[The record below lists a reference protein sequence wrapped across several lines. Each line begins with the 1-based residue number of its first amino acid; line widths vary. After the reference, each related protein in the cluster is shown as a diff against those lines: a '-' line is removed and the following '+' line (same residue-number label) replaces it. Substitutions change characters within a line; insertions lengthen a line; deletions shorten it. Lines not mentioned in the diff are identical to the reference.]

1 MLLAEKVETKAE
13 LDRAAAAGYQL
24 FQGYYFS
31 RPVVIS
37 KETAQIAMATYS
49 RLWKEISKPNPDF
62 SRLAELQGVK
72 HGRDDP
78 YLAGLFSTMD
88 GSMQTGLPELLEQV
102 NVSESVK
109 EAVLHRGG
117 SLGEILTFI
126 EDYESENPVALSAYL
141 QRKGLAHREIL
152 PVYLQAVRYADQM
165 FDLRADAQLAS
176 PAALIEQI

>member
-1 MLLAEKVETKAE
+1 MIRWIRRRTLPILLQDIHKGRGEVAKSALIRAVFA
-13 LDRAAAAGYQL
+13 DRL
-24 FQGYYFS
+24 TE
-31 RPVVIS
+31 RP
-37 KETAQIAMATYS
+37 
-49 RLWKEISKPNPDF
+49 
-62 SRLAELQGVK
+62 GVK
-72 HGRDDP
+72 HGRDGP

-102 NVSESVK
+102 NVSESAK
-109 EAVLHRGG
+109 EAILHRGG